1 MVYETANSRVT
12 RRSFFSRFGA
22 GVTVLGTGLA
32 GAPLAL
38 AQSPSKGFRPQRH
51 SQDDWMDQLPGKKH
65 RLVFDTTTPAGFGAA
80 LAYANNY
87 LIASKDGYGLD
98 NQDHGI
104 IIVARHFSTTF
115 AYRDAMWAKYGKAM
129 PPPATMDDPKTK
141 QRPDFNLFNA
151 AGYGQALP
159 NLGATIDEVV
169 KKGVHFAVCQMATT
183 FFSGML
189 AQATGSTQDAVYK
202 DLTANLIGN
211 SHLAPA
217 GIVAVSRAQE
227 RGYTLSTAIG

>member
-1 MVYETANSRVT
+1 MIHETPDSHVP
-12 RRSFFSRFGA
+12 RRSFLARFGA
-22 GVTVLGTGLA
+22 GVTVLATGVA

-38 AQSPSKGFRPQRH
+38 GQSASGAFRPQRH
-51 SQDDWMDQLPGKKH
+51 SQDDWMDKLPGKH

-80 LAYANNY
+80 VAYANNY
-87 LIASKDGYGLD
+87 LVASKDGYGLNND
-98 NQDHGI
+98 DHAI
-104 IIVARHFSTTF
+104 IIIARHFSTTF

-129 PPPATMDDPKTK
+129 PPPATMEDPKTK

-151 AGYGQALP
+151 AGYGP
-159 NLGATIDEVV
+159 NLPSLGTTIDDVV
-169 KKGVHFAVCQMATT
+169 KKGVHFGVCQMATT
-183 FFSGML
+183 VFSGML

-202 DLTANLIGN
+202 DLTSNLVGN
-211 SHLAPA
+211 AHMVPA